1 MPYPPKNFAEVKV
14 EGWNSGYF
22 SVQNVLRH
30 LQRKAMGYGVP
41 SYSSVGLYVAIMGQ
55 FCRFAG
61 KNPDELVRLPRAE
74 IEDLVHSYLDQAL
87 SKGLSRKT
95 VKTRRSFLLLH
106 FRKNGFKG
114 DSALDIEVYSVP
126 ARYRKAPEHIPSS
139 EEILRMADAALSVR
153 DRAMI
158 LCLYTSG
165 LRDSTLRA
173 LRYGDVNEDLDKDT
187 VLVPVYPEM
196 KRVLNKACKNNIPYF
211 TFFDALSAGAL
222 KSYLRDRERRFG
234 KIGDEEILFP
244 PGAGASHMA
253 RHRSRLKPL
262 GDVDVNRVLKQAA
275 QNAGMKEWRAV
286 HPHALRK
293 SFEEAVKR
301 RRPDG
306 TMMGEKDQEFL
317 MGHILP
323 GSKDPYYGS
332 GVSVE
337 GSAVSFNREVANKL
351 REEYRMVQ
359 FFPERSTVSR
369 KETLAMF
376 NRRFLKLSSWTDG
389 EIDALGDLGALEE
402 PEMQELLDRKSMRKL
417 GLNGNRQ
424 KVVPVD
430 EVKKFIEEGWEYL
443 STLPSG
449 EAIVRLPSGGA

>member
-1 MPYPPKNFAEVKV
+1 M
-14 EGWNSGYF
+14 
-22 SVQNVLRH
+22 
-30 LQRKAMGYGVP
+30 
-41 SYSSVGLYVAIMGQ
+41 
-55 FCRFAG
+55 
-61 KNPDELVRLPRAE
+61 
-74 IEDLVHSYLDQAL
+74 
-87 SKGLSRKT
+87 
-95 VKTRRSFLLLH
+95 
-106 FRKNGFKG
+106 
-114 DSALDIEVYSVP
+114 YSVP

-153 DRAMI
+153 DRAII
-158 LCLYTSG
+158 LCVYTSG
-165 LRDSTLRA
+165 LRDSTVRA
-173 LRYGDVNEDLDKDT
+173 LRYGDVKDDLDKDT
-187 VLVPVYPEM
+187 ILVPVYPEM
-196 KRVLNKACKNNIPYF
+196 KRVLHKACKNNIPYL
-211 TFFDALSAGAL
+211 TFFDPLSTAAL

-234 KIGDEEILFP
+234 QIEDGEILFP
-244 PGAGASHMA
+244 PGAGASHLA
-253 RHRSRLKPL
+253 RYRSRLKPL

-275 QNAGMKEWRAV
+275 QNAGMKDWHAV

-332 GVSVE
+332 GVSVQ
-337 GSAVSFNREVANKL
+337 GSAISFNREVANKL

-359 FFPERSTVSR
+359 FFPERNLVSR

-376 NRRFLKLSSWTDG
+376 NRRFLKMSDWTDG
-389 EIDALGDLGALEE
+389 EIEALGDLSALEE
-402 PEMQELLDRKSMRKL
+402 SKMQELLKRKSMQKL

-424 KVVPVD
+424 KVVQMS

-443 STLPSG
+443 SALPSG
-449 EAIVRLPSGGA
+449 EAIVRLPAR